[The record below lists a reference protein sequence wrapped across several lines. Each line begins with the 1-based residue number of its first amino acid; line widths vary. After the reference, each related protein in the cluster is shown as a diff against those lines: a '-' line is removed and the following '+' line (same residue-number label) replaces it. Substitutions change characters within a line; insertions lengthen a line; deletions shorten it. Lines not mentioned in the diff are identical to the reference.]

1 LSPTLA
7 VAFNQRRFTEPE
19 WIGYGIGDER
29 GHPADEARL
38 RGIITT
44 LTAMGAPGTPEL
56 DAALNTYITLSGQLL
71 PPDYNV
77 CYPDELLSRLA
88 QTVVAG
94 CRSLGVSGYDTS
106 VKEKDVAALIG
117 DAWVRFR
124 ADPASYGAWEQV
136 ELERLWKEI
145 LP

>member
-1 LSPTLA
+1 
-7 VAFNQRRFTEPE
+7 
-19 WIGYGIGDER
+19 
-29 GHPADEARL
+29 
-38 RGIITT
+38 
-44 LTAMGAPGTPEL
+44 M
-56 DAALNTYITLSGQLL
+56 
-71 PPDYNV
+71 
-77 CYPDELLSRLA
+77 CYPDALLSRLA

-94 CRSLGVSGYDTS
+94 CSSLGVRGYDAS
-106 VKEKDVAALIG
+106 VKETDVAALIG